1 MKRLD
6 DFILKR
12 NEIAKNY
19 NNALE
24 GLPLRLPRVTSGFI
38 SSFHLYVIRLELE
51 EVSPKTHRQVFED
64 LRNRGIG
71 VNVHYIPIHTQPY
84 FRELGFRW
92 GDFPI
97 AEDYYKEQSVYLY
110 IPV

>member
-1 MKRLD
+1 MLGFNYRMTDIQAALGVSQIKRLD

-24 GLPLRLPRVTSGFI
+24 GLPLRLPRVTGGFLIFI
-38 SSFHLYVIRLELE
+38 SFVRYKIKLK

-84 FRELGFRW
+84 FRN
-92 GDFPI
+92 
-97 AEDYYKEQSVYLY
+97 
-110 IPV
+110 